1 MKINNETKIGI
12 LVVGVIILLL
22 TLTFKAGD
30 FHFVEKGYTLKVHLR
45 QIDGVE
51 LNAPVRFNGLE
62 MGQVKDI
69 RILYGEETLMELTL
83 WLKESARLRQG
94 AKVHVKNMGLLGE
107 KYIGITDGEKGAPFL
122 GAGAI
127 LTGEEPVDFE
137 KLLAKGDEIGTNLKE
152 ISANI
157 NERLKVNSQ
166 AIDEIIVNLNKST
179 KHIASISENVD
190 ERLAVNR
197 LAIDD
202 TVSNLNMTS
211 KNLSELS
218 EDLKINPWKLLY
230 REKKKAASK

>member
-22 TLTFKAGD
+22 TLTIKAGD
-30 FHFVEKGYTLKVHLR
+30 FHFIEKGYPMKVHLR

-51 LNAPVRFNGLE
+51 INAPVRFNGLE

-69 RILYGEETLMELTL
+69 HILYGEETLMELTL
-83 WLKESARLRQG
+83 WLKDSVRLRQG
-94 AKVHVKNMGLLGE
+94 AKVHVKNMGLMGE
-107 KYIGITDGEKGAPFL
+107 KYIGISDGDKGAPFL
-122 GAGAI
+122 ESGAVI
-127 LTGEEPVDFE
+127 VGEDPVDFE

-179 KHIASISENVD
+179 NHIASISENVD

-202 TVSNLNMTS
+202 TVANLNSTS
-211 KNLSELS
+211 KNLTELS
-218 EDLKINPWKLLY
+218 EDLKLNPWKLLY
-230 REKKKAASK
+230 REKKKTTQK

>member
-22 TLTFKAGD
+22 TITVKAGD
-30 FHFVEKGYTLKVHLR
+30 FHFIEKGYPMKVHLR

-51 LNAPVRFNGLE
+51 INAPVRFNGLE

-83 WLKESARLRQG
+83 WLKDSVRLRQG
-94 AKVHVKNMGLLGE
+94 AKVHVKNMGLMGE
-107 KYIGITDGEKGAPFL
+107 KYIGISDGDKGAPFL
-122 GAGAI
+122 EPGAVI
-127 LTGEEPVDFE
+127 VGEDPVDFE
-137 KLLAKGDEIGTNLKE
+137 KLLAKGDEIGTSLKE

-179 KHIASISENVD
+179 NHIASISKNVD

-202 TVSNLNMTS
+202 TVANLNSTS
-211 KNLSELS
+211 KNLTELS
-218 EDLKINPWKLLY
+218 EDLKLNPWKLLY
-230 REKKKAASK
+230 REKRKTAQK